1 MAESIGGNPVIYTIT
16 SGENLFVGA
25 TTNFEKKRQSHKT
38 SISAHRKEQLEDVRS
53 LYQIIAA
60 NNFKWE
66 MKVLKEFPCENRTQ
80 MNAEVKRLEKELN
93 TNMDLKPNTKEKSTN
108 CPQKGDFSN
117 AVVYT
122 IQTDK
127 DIFVGST
134 TNFEKRKTQIAN
146 KIFSPNEDSEL
157 FTTIRKNKNKWIMKV
172 HSQVECQNWRQL
184 RKEEDRIRALL
195 ENKEEEQQAEVAP
208 EPVQE
213 IEIEKDQ
220 KKTIFTITAK
230 RYAFVGATDDF
241 DAEKEKYTDYV
252 AQYKRGRL
260 MYHQVIT
267 EWISMAD
274 FDWSIDFHSEFEF
287 GSLTNTTDGY
297 HDLPE
302 VEAEIE
308 RIRMGLK
315 KTGDYDYVDSR
326 AQQLIYREQE
336 WTLIPDPV
344 GWAAEVED
352 LEELPEKFFHRR
364 IGKFYNFN
372 GAKVFWAS
380 RHIRCVHHSV
390 KHKICRNCLL
400 DPTTDKKSYLRG
412 IDYYKM
418 VEEKRYRRGG

>member
-1 MAESIGGNPVIYTIT
+1 MTESIGGNPVIYTIT

-25 TTNFEKKRQSHKT
+25 TTNFEKKRQLHHT
-38 SISAHRKEQLEDVRS
+38 SISAHRKGKLKDIRS
-53 LYQIIAA
+53 LHQTIAA
-60 NNFKWE
+60 NNFEWK
-66 MKVLKEFPCENRTQ
+66 MKELKEFPCENRAKL
-80 MNAEVKRLEKELN
+80 NAEVKRLEKELN
-93 TNMDLKPNTKEKSTN
+93 TNMDLKPAPKKNIKS
-108 CPQKGDFSN
+108 CPKKGDFSN
-117 AVVYT
+117 AVIYT
-122 IQTDK
+122 VEVGDLF
-127 DIFVGST
+127 FVGST
-134 TNFEKRKTQIAN
+134 TNFEKRKIQIAN
-146 KIFSPNEDSEL
+146 KIFSPDETSEL
-157 FTTIRKNKNKWIMKV
+157 FIAIRKNKNEWTMTIHSKV
-172 HSQVECQNWRQL
+172 NCDNWRQL

-195 ENKEEEQQAEVAP
+195 DHKGEKQEVAP
-208 EPVQE
+208 EPEPAQE
-213 IEIEKDQ
+213 VEIEKDQ

-241 DAEKEKYTDYV
+241 ESEKEKHTDYV

-297 HDLPE
+297 HDFPE

-308 RIRMGLK
+308 RIRLDSK

-336 WTLIPDPV
+336 WTMIPDPV
-344 GWAAEVED
+344 GWAANVED
-352 LEELPEKFFHRR
+352 LEDLPEKFFHRR

-372 GAKVFWAS
+372 GTKVFWAS
-380 RHIRCVHHSV
+380 RHIRCVHHAV

-400 DPTTDKKSYLRG
+400 DPATDKKSYLRN

-418 VEEKRYRRGG
+418 VEQKRYRRGG